1 MSGLRVGLI
10 GCGRIVQLVHLNVLA
25 GLPDVEVLALAEP
38 DPQRLKEAVRRVP
51 KAIAFADWQELL
63 FKSDVEALVICL
75 PNALHAPAAEAAL
88 KRGKHVYL
96 EKPIATSLNEGR
108 SLLEVWRNAG
118 TVGMVGF
125 NYRFNPLYRAAKQ
138 YIQSG
143 KLGELVSVRT
153 VFSSASRTLPPWQQ
167 KRESGGGVLLNLAS
181 HHIDT
186 VRFLFEEEVTEVWA
200 QVRSLSTEGD
210 SAALEMRLSSG
221 LLVQS
226 FFSMSAVDE
235 DRLDIYG
242 KAGKLSCDRYELPNL
257 EIVPATRDYSRLKP
271 LGRRLKSLLNSPNLV
286 EKILAPSHEPSYRA
300 AFAHFVAAARSNQ
313 LTRPDFWDGYCSVAV
328 IEAAEESARTGKS
341 VSLTS
346 DENLAR

>member
-1 MSGLRVGLI
+1 MSGLKVGLI

-25 GLPDVEVLALAEP
+25 GLPDVEVAALAEP
-38 DPQRLKEAVRRVP
+38 DPQRREEASRRVP

-96 EKPIATSLNEGR
+96 EKPIATNLKEGQ

-118 TVGMVGF
+118 TVGMAGF
-125 NYRFNPLYRAAKQ
+125 NYRFNPLYQAAKQ

-143 KLGELVSVRT
+143 KLGELVSVRS
-153 VFSSASRTLPPWQQ
+153 VFSSARRSLPPWQQ

-181 HHIDT
+181 HHIDMI
-186 VRFLFEEEVTEVWA
+186 RFLFEEEVTEVWA
-200 QVRSLSTEGD
+200 RVRSLSTEGD

-235 DRLDIYG
+235 DRWEIYG
-242 KAGKLSCDRYELPNL
+242 QAGKLSCDRYGLPAL
-257 EIVPATRDYSRLKP
+257 EIAPASRDYSRIKP
-271 LGRRLKSLLNSPNLV
+271 LRRRLKSLFNSPNLV
-286 EKILAPSHEPSYRA
+286 QKIIAPSSEPSYRA
-300 AFAHFVAAARSNQ
+300 ALAHFVAAARSNQ
-313 LTRPDFWDGYCSVAV
+313 PTKPDFWDGYCSLAV
-328 IEAAEESARTGKS
+328 IEAAEKSAAAGS
-341 VSLTS
+341 VRAL
-346 DENLAR
+346 EVAI